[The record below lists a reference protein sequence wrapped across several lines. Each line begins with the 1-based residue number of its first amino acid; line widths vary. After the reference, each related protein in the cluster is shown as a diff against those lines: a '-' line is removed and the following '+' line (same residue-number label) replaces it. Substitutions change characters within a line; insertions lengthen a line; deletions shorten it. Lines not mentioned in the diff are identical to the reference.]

1 MSRKNAIEPYL
12 KQKYVDIIND
22 YKSVLIKKYYIKEK
36 KLLEKLKNLKEN
48 NNEIEEL
55 NVFIKSLN
63 QHEQL
68 YYDIL
73 VQSILEAPDSDSK
86 LKSWVIPIL
95 KVIKDTLG
103 SIVGTAIASFTGL
116 KILTAL
122 SATVGTF
129 VIISDIAHIYN
140 VYGIKKFFFR

>member
-22 YKSVLIKKYYIKEK
+22 YKSVLIKKYNIKEK

-63 QHEQL
+63 EHEQL

-73 VQSILEAPDSDSK
+73 V
-86 LKSWVIPIL
+86 
-95 KVIKDTLG
+95 
-103 SIVGTAIASFTGL
+103 
-116 KILTAL
+116 
-122 SATVGTF
+122 
-129 VIISDIAHIYN
+129 
-140 VYGIKKFFFR
+140 

>member
-22 YKSVLIKKYYIKEK
+22 YKSVIIKKYYIKEK

-63 QHEQL
+63 EHEQL

-73 VQSILEAPDSDSK
+73 V
-86 LKSWVIPIL
+86 
-95 KVIKDTLG
+95 
-103 SIVGTAIASFTGL
+103 
-116 KILTAL
+116 
-122 SATVGTF
+122 
-129 VIISDIAHIYN
+129 
-140 VYGIKKFFFR
+140 